1 MHGTGPEPMEIQM
14 SDLQVKQAVRL
25 QKAAEKKTKLTYRG
39 VAYLLTR

>member
-1 MHGTGPEPMEIQM
+1 MERGLSLWRFQM

-39 VAYLLTR
+39 VAYLLAR